1 MDVRWRGFTL
11 PAALL
16 LFAAC
21 GALGGVVVGGGAWA
35 SSATVAAP
43 MRIRPSTTPS
53 ATPTPRPTPTPVPTP
68 TPAATPVPTPPPTP
82 EPTLTPGPTPA
93 PTAQPI
99 ATAVAGTAGALPDGS
114 AQAVAIAPTPQVAN
128 PADPGAPSETQTLLL
143 LVTVVALGIPALLVM
158 TLLATVL
165 TRR

>member
-1 MDVRWRGFTL
+1 MDVRRRGFTL
-11 PAALL
+11 AAALL

-21 GALGGVVVGGGAWA
+21 WALGGMVLVGQARA
-35 SSATVAAP
+35 SSATIAAP
-43 MRIRPSTTPS
+43 MRIRPTTTPS

-68 TPAATPVPTPPPTP
+68 TPTPTPVPTPPPTP
-82 EPTLTPGPTPA
+82 EPTSTPAPTPA
-93 PTAQPI
+93 PTAPPI
-99 ATAVAGTAGALPDGS
+99 AAAVAGTAGALPAGS
-114 AQAVAIAPTPQVAN
+114 AQAVAIASTPQLAN
-128 PADPGAPSETQTLLL
+128 AADAGAPSETQTLLL